1 MQVTNITVRFLK
13 RYQPV
18 QFEPAEAEVSA
29 SVAFSEVETDVEANV
44 AAASDLFRSVRR
56 EVYTALNRTPPDE
69 PNPPPSAKKTTSGT
83 QTSDVTV
90 AGAKGGRKTT
100 KTPPTGTEA
109 ADFDNIGE
117 AAPATPAAQAV
128 AQPQQAAAAKPA
140 PQQQAPSVNISL
152 TLPEL
157 QKHLSGLVNS
167 GKVTP
172 ERVKGLY
179 PGFKINRVAELKDDQ
194 IAAFKVA
201 LDNLEKEGNSGTAD
215 L

>member
-1 MQVTNITVRFLK
+1 MQLTNVTVRFLK

-29 SVAFSEVETDVEANV
+29 SVAFSEVETDVEANI

-69 PNPPPSAKKTTSGT
+69 PTPPPSAKKIGVKTEDTTI
-83 QTSDVTV
+83 
-90 AGAKGGRKTT
+90 AGGKGGKKTT
-100 KTPPTGTEA
+100 KTPPTGAET
-109 ADFDNIGE
+109 ADFGDAGE
-117 AAPATPAAQAV
+117 TAPQAQAPAQQTAPAQS
-128 AQPQQAAAAKPA
+128 KPA
-140 PQQQAPSVNISL
+140 PQQAAPSVNISL

-172 ERVKGLY
+172 DKVKALY
-179 PGFKINRVAELKDDQ
+179 PGFKVNRVAELKDDQ

-201 LDNLEKEGNSGTAD
+201 LDNLEKEGSSGLAD